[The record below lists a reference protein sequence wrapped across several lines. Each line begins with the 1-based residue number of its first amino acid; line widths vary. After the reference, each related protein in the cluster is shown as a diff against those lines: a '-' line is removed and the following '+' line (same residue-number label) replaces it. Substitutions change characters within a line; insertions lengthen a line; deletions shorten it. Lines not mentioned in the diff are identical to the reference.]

1 MAEDIK
7 DSRRGER
14 FVVVE
19 TVLGTFNEVPVILL
33 TFSSGG
39 VQILHSEAIRIRD
52 QGALTFHHQGFGVAV
67 PVIVAWSH
75 LSQTSDGLGYKSGL
89 KLQTPDASFTAAL
102 SKFLREGVL
111 VPDTGSLER
120 KRQRELEREQRRQS
134 TPKLTIV
141 PPGS

>member
-1 MAEDIK
+1 MAENIT
-7 DSRRGER
+7 DSRKGER

-33 TFSSGG
+33 TFSPGG
-39 VQILHSEAIRIRD
+39 VQILHSQAIRIRE
-52 QGALTFHHQGFGVAV
+52 QGALTFHHQGFSVAV
-67 PVIVAWSH
+67 PVTVAWSH

-89 KLQTPDASFTAAL
+89 KLQTPDTSFTNAL
-102 SKFLREGVL
+102 NKFLREGVL

-120 KRQRELEREQRRQS
+120 KRQREIEREQRRLA